1 MIFIFFVAL
10 FQEDIEPRPLE
21 AEILPRSITEF
32 TPAPITSPEPRAIAP
47 KGTIEQNGI
56 TEADRLLAAIVLV
69 ARKEQTP
76 ATKGALRNLIA
87 KFSCECGLG
96 I

>member
-1 MIFIFFVAL
+1 MCVLSMERVPL
-10 FQEDIEPRPLE
+10 FDTIEPRPVSSV
-21 AEILPRSITEF
+21 EIAPRLLK
-32 TPAPITSPEPRAIAP
+32 PREVAP
-47 KGTIEQNGI
+47 KGAKEQDGI

-69 ARKEQTP
+69 TRKEQTP

-96 I
+96 F